1 MQVYDWNVMQPE
13 AVTELYRRT
22 VAQGEKMSVAR
33 LEVTKG
39 SSTRSHCHEN
49 EEVIILLKGCWRF
62 HFVTGDVMLR
72 PNQMLTITPGVEHSS
87 EVLEDVVAI
96 DVCSPTREDW
106 LTGADHTLHNDPD
119 QCLWGV

>member
-1 MQVYDWNVMQPE
+1 MHVFDWNLMQPE

-22 VAQGEKMSVAR
+22 VAQGEKISIAR
-33 LEVTKG
+33 LEVAKG
-39 SSTRSHCHEN
+39 SSTRAHCHDH

-62 HFVTGDVMLR
+62 HLPTGDVVLR
-72 PNQMLTITPGVEHSS
+72 PNQILTITPGAEHSS

-106 LTGADHTLHNDPD
+106 LSGDDRRLHDDPD
-119 QCLWGV
+119 QWLWGV